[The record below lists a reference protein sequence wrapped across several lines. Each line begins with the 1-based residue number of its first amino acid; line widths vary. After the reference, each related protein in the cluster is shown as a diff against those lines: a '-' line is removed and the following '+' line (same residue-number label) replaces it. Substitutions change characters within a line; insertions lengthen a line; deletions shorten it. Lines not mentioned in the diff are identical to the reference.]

1 MSVVASNTA
10 GEQALCHHGSPQR
23 DCDAP
28 LNGSSKPAGVKF
40 SLNDLRLGES
50 FDTIKLDVGL
60 LAWHIG
66 HFPKEHG
73 AAGERVSEDDLYA
86 ILELSQNIG
95 NNVDKIFALRNQN
108 AIPTESESIQEEP
121 ISPGESQYHQ
131 PQQLKNTCPRRR
143 RSEDSSPGPRI
154 PAKRQRSIACCR
166 TCLTDQTPK
175 WRNGPAGPG
184 TLCNVCGLIYAKRR
198 GRIRAA
204 KDAPKQPSSC

>member
-10 GEQALCHHGSPQR
+10 GEQALRLHGSPNR
-23 DCDAP
+23 GYDAP
-28 LNGSSKPAGVKF
+28 HNDSSKPVGIQF

-66 HFPKEHG
+66 HFPKENG

-86 ILELSQNIG
+86 ILEISQNIG

-108 AIPTESESIQEEP
+108 GVPTESESIQDGP
-121 ISPGESQYHQ
+121 LSPGEILQ
-131 PQQLKNTCPRRR
+131 PLPSHPLQNMCARRKR
-143 RSEDSSPGPRI
+143 ADESSEDQRI
-154 PAKRQRSIACCR
+154 STKRPRSITCR
-166 TCLTDQTPK
+166 TCSTDHTPK